1 VSVRNDEPT
10 SNLRPKGTRIVCG
23 VIAVIGALALW
34 AAPAMGDMTVTSFRL
49 TSNLPPQATP
59 PPSAPPIPSFGPST
73 FVAGGHPDAGSYS
86 SFAYSNATDDI
97 EEALTNFGPGLLGN
111 AESVPKCPQAELLLG
126 GTNCPAGSQIG
137 TSRLDVRLA
146 GSIPYAG
153 VSGKLFN
160 GELLG
165 NEPGRLAAVTVVGG
179 ATLVSSIPFSITPR
193 GGGDYGLTGTLSDI
207 STLDS
212 PPPDFQVM
220 GLSFIILG
228 ATNSSNYVRNPTS
241 CELNTSTGQARSYEN
256 STFVDGPPFSFATTG
271 CDQIPFAPKTSLT
284 IGSKGTTK
292 FNGYPPLVF
301 KVTQAV
307 GEADQ
312 MGTKLTLPIELNTNN
327 TAYTLCSQ
335 AQADADSCPAKSKF
349 GWATAIS
356 PFLGEPAQGPVYLI
370 QQSTNS
376 LPGLLLDLKGRVHV
390 KVQTKTTLVNGKQI
404 QSLVL
409 NAPQLPVTE
418 LRVALNGGKTTG
430 VFLNRQD
437 LCFKGDSTTKFN
449 PVTGLV
455 KDYGWNGKQVGDD
468 KVTATVLGC
477 GPAVKSKL
485 KGATTSEPTLTI
497 TATKHPDGA
506 NLKSLRVS
514 LGKNLSLVKSELSS
528 GSATAAAGPSLEYVD
543 RHAFRVTDLPT
554 AGSGKVTIR
563 LDDGAVKVSKRSRS
577 VLKHGRS
584 RGFSVK
590 VSPTPVSGEANST
603 KATFKV
609 KGH

>member
-1 VSVRNDEPT
+1 VLNDDPT
-10 SNLRPKGTRIVCG
+10 SKRRLKGTRIVYAA
-23 VIAVIGALALW
+23 ITVIGALALW

-49 TSNLPPQATP
+49 TSNLPPQATA
-59 PPSAPPIPSFGPST
+59 PPSAPPVPAFGPTT
-73 FVAGGHPDAGSYS
+73 FVSGAHPDAGSYS
-86 SFAYSNATDDI
+86 TFAYTNATDDI

-111 AESVPKCPQAELLLG
+111 PESVPKCPQAELLLG
-126 GTNCPAGSQIG
+126 GNNCPAGSQIG

-153 VSGKLFN
+153 ISGKLFN

-165 NEPGRLAAVTVVGG
+165 NEPGRLAAVTIVGG
-179 ATLVSSIPFSITPR
+179 TPLVSSIPFSITPR

-228 ATNSSNYVRNPTS
+228 ATNGNNYVRNPTS
-241 CELNTSTGQARSYEN
+241 CELNVSTGQARSYEN
-256 STFVDGPPFSFATTG
+256 TTFVDGPPYEFATNG
-271 CDQIPFAPKTSLT
+271 CEQLPFAPKASMT

-301 KVTQAV
+301 KVTQAL

-312 MGTKLTLPIELNTNN
+312 MGNKITLPIELNTNN

-335 AQADADSCPAKSKF
+335 EQADADNCPAGSKF

-370 QQSTNS
+370 QQTATS
-376 LPGLLLDLKGRVHV
+376 LPGLLLDLRGRVHV
-390 KVQTKTTLVNGKQI
+390 KVQTKTTLINGKQI

-418 LRVALNGGKTTG
+418 LRVALNGGRKTG
-430 VFLNRQD
+430 VFQNRQD
-437 LCFKGDSTTKFN
+437 LCFKGDSTTKIN
-449 PVTGLV
+449 PVTGLI
-455 KDYGWNGKQVGDD
+455 KEYGWNGKQVPEG
-468 KVTATVLGC
+468 KLTATVLGC
-477 GPAVKSKL
+477 GPAVKGKVRH
-485 KGATTSEPTLTI
+485 ATGSQPALTV
-497 TATKHPDGA
+497 TATKHPDA
-506 NLKSLRVS
+506 VNMKSLRVS
-514 LGKNLSLVKSELSS
+514 LSRNLSLVKSELSN
-528 GSATAAAGPSLEYVD
+528 GSATAAAGASLTYVN
-543 RHAFRVTDLPT
+543 HHTFSVTGLPT

-563 LDDGAVKVSKRSRS
+563 LDGGAVRVSKRSRG
-577 VLKHGRS
+577 VLRKGRS
-584 RGFSVK
+584 KQFSVK
-590 VSPTPVSGEANST
+590 VTPTPVSGEGSST
-603 KATFKV
+603 KTKFRV
-609 KGH
+609 KGRR